1 MWEVPIFLIFGAAA
15 VIITLLIER
24 LKNNIDDGLKENKF
38 NTLNHRI
45 FTILNSI
52 LEAVAMLTLNWLYDK
67 ICQITVEW
75 ENHKLVQL

>member
-24 LKNNIDDGLKENKF
+24 LTGNIDDGLKENKF
-38 NTLNHRI
+38 NKLEHRI

-52 LEAVAMLTLNWLYDK
+52 FEAIAMLTLNWLYDK
-67 ICQITVEW
+67 VCQITVEW
-75 ENHKLVQL
+75 ENHK